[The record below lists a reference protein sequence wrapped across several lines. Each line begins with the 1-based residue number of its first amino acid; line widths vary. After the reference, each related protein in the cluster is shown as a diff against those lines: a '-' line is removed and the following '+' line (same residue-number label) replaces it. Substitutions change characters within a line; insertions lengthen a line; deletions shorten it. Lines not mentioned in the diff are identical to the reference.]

1 MQKIQIEKVFYKN
14 QQRQVK
20 KMTLLDCSKE
30 QKERIE
36 KNLKEFREL
45 KGR

>member
-14 QQRQVK
+14 QQRQTK

-30 QKERIE
+30 QKERID
-36 KNLKEFREL
+36 KNMEEFLKLTDR
-45 KGR
+45 